1 MTRFFPEAVK
11 VRDYTDSTPFFRDQ
25 FVIRAL
31 VASRIS
37 FREIND
43 SRCRGGGRPRLLRPD
58 QIVDIAVWDVFFDR
72 FMEYFASNYV
82 SDILLLLAPSIKLLY
97 RRSDLSAE
105 DGDGRRRDTDCR

>member
-1 MTRFFPEAVK
+1 MTRFHPEAVK
-11 VRDYTDSTPFFRDQ
+11 VRDYTDSTPFFRDR

-37 FREIND
+37 YREIND
-43 SRCRGGGRPRLLRPD
+43 GRCRGVAGRPRLLRPD

-97 RRSDLSAE
+97 F
-105 DGDGRRRDTDCR
+105 